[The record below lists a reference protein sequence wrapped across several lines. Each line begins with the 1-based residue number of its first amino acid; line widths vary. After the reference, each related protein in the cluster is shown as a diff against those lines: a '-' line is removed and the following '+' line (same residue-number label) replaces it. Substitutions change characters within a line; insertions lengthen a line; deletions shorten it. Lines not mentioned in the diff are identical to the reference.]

1 MIKLLHRR
9 RYDRAKACP
18 KGWSFSEME
27 SSNTFLL
34 QKMEYK
40 LCLILLI
47 HRATVRAV
55 TLSIKSGGVRL
66 KLALHYYMY
75 VKVTSKVSYLPVR

>member
-1 MIKLLHRR
+1 MTEQKLVQK
-9 RYDRAKACP
+9 DRV
-18 KGWSFSEME
+18 FSEIE
-27 SSNTFLL
+27 ISNTFIL

>member
-1 MIKLLHRR
+1 MTEQKLVQK
-9 RYDRAKACP
+9 DRV
-18 KGWSFSEME
+18 FSEIE
-27 SSNTFLL
+27 ISITFFL

>member
-1 MIKLLHRR
+1 MEFFQKW
-9 RYDRAKACP
+9 KAV
-18 KGWSFSEME
+18 
-27 SSNTFLL
+27 THFLL

>member
-1 MIKLLHRR
+1 
-9 RYDRAKACP
+9 
-18 KGWSFSEME
+18 ME
-27 SSNTFLL
+27 S
-34 QKMEYK
+34 K

-75 VKVTSKVSYLPVR
+75 VKVASKVSYLPVR